1 MTERRRSTARP
12 RDLGSGTV
20 LALALVAAAGLLAL
34 GIAGVGRAV
43 VVRHRAQAAADLA
56 ALAAAT
62 GWPSA
67 DCPRAALTARA
78 NGVVLVRCTPSGD
91 GSVRIAVQSPVVVLP
106 DPVGPVTV
114 TSDARAG
121 PGGS

>member
-1 MTERRRSTARP
+1 MTGRRRTTARR
-12 RDLGSGTV
+12 RDRGSGTV

-67 DCPRAALTARA
+67 DCPRAVLTARA
-78 NGVVLVRCTPSGD
+78 NGVVLLGCTPSAD
-91 GSVRIAVQSPVVVLP
+91 GSVRIVVRSSVVVLP
-106 DPVGPVTV
+106 DPVGPVAV
-114 TSDARAG
+114 TADARAG